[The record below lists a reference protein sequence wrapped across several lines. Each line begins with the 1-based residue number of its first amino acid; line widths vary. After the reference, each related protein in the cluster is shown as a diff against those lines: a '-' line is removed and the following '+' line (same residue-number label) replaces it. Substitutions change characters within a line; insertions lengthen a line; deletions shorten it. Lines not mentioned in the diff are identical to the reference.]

1 MPLGNRGGSRLA
13 RVGRCWVVWASG
25 TAVLATTAR
34 LASGPAHDG
43 WSARHRLA
51 ALPFDR
57 ALVDLAAAALL
68 ACVAWGWLAL
78 SVTVIE
84 ALRAP
89 RYDDVRAGDLAR
101 GARRLG
107 HPARLPG
114 GLRRLVLAGCG
125 VALLSGL
132 ATPALAAGG
141 RSPAH
146 RDHGLSVLVGLP
158 LPERAVAP
166 PTRETRPRPT
176 RSVVVRSGDCL
187 WSIAA
192 RDLPADASPVEVAQ
206 RWHALYAANHDLIG
220 PDPDVIEPGQ
230 RLRLPVRTP
239 VRKDPS

>member
-1 MPLGNRGGSRLA
+1 
-13 RVGRCWVVWASG
+13 VGRCWLVWTSG
-25 TAVLATTAR
+25 TVVLATAAR
-34 LASGPAHDG
+34 LARAPAEEG

-68 ACVAWGWLAL
+68 ACVAWAWLAL
-78 SVTVIE
+78 SATVVE

-89 RYDDVRAGDLAR
+89 RVAGVRPGRPVR
-101 GARRLG
+101 GVRRVG
-107 HPARLPG
+107 HAARLPG

-125 VALLSGL
+125 VAMLSGL
-132 ATPALAAGG
+132 AAPALAAGG
-141 RSPAH
+141 RSPAPPAHASPLAH
-146 RDHGLSVLVGLP
+146 RDRGLSVLVGLP

-166 PTRETRPRPT
+166 RAPQTRPRPT
-176 RSVVVRSGDCL
+176 LSVVVRSGDCL

-192 RDLPADASPVEVAQ
+192 RDLPADASPVEVAH